1 MNEIPHNNEDI
12 IDDSDFS
19 YDGFQVVRGEFFAHI
34 FEPSFTL
41 NNYKCGVNTACIKRL
56 PDYDYV
62 QILVNPTTK
71 KVAVRPCSEEE
82 KDSLRWCSASGKRTP
97 KQITCRI
104 FYAKI
109 MSLMNWDTN
118 YRYKLLGKLIRS
130 NGELLYVFDLN
141 SAETFKRSVTEDGKV
156 KTQKTPT
163 YPDDWKNQFGL
174 PVVEHKKSM
183 QVNTFDNYAV
193 FSLNLE
199 QEKVGNFTENREEHY
214 EQITFTQEPKEP
226 SFSY

>member
-1 MNEIPHNNEDI
+1 MNVTPQNNEDI
-12 IDDSDFS
+12 IEDNDFS

-34 FEPSFTL
+34 YEPTFTL

-62 QILVNPTTK
+62 QILVNPINK
-71 KVAVRPCSEEE
+71 KSSCTPCKEEE

-109 MSLMNWDTN
+109 MSLMNWDAN

-130 NGELLYVFDLN
+130 NDELLYVFDLN
-141 SAETFKRSVTEDGKV
+141 SAETFKRSITENGKV

-174 PVVEHKKSM
+174 PVVEHRKSM

-193 FSLNLE
+193 FSLNPE
-199 QEKVGNFTENREEHY
+199 QEKTSRSTESRGDIY
-214 EQITFTQEPKEP
+214 E
-226 SFSY
+226 

>member
-1 MNEIPHNNEDI
+1 MNETPQNNEDI
-12 IDDSDFS
+12 IDDTDFS

-109 MSLMNWDTN
+109 MSLMNWDT
-118 YRYKLLGKLIRS
+118 
-130 NGELLYVFDLN
+130 
-141 SAETFKRSVTEDGKV
+141 
-156 KTQKTPT
+156 
-163 YPDDWKNQFGL
+163 
-174 PVVEHKKSM
+174 
-183 QVNTFDNYAV
+183 
-193 FSLNLE
+193 
-199 QEKVGNFTENREEHY
+199 
-214 EQITFTQEPKEP
+214 TFTMNNLLFHKRQIRKSNRCRYMTGMPNFP
-226 SFSY
+226 VSH

>member
-1 MNEIPHNNEDI
+1 MIRKDYEAYLLESVPAKATEYLKTLDI
-12 IDDSDFS
+12 LKLFDLRKQPFID
-19 YDGFQVVRGEFFAHI
+19 G
-34 FEPSFTL
+34 
-41 NNYKCGVNTACIKRL
+41 IKRL

-62 QILVNPTTK
+62 QILVNPSTK
-71 KVAVRPCSEEE
+71 KVAVRPCKEEE

-109 MSLMNWDTN
+109 MSLMNWDAN

-130 NGELLYVFDLN
+130 NDELLYVFDLN
-141 SAETFKRSVTEDGKV
+141 SAETFKRSITENGKV

-174 PVVEHKKSM
+174 PVVEHRKSM

-193 FSLNLE
+193 FSLNPE
-199 QEKVGNFTENREEHY
+199 QEKTSRSTESRGDIY
-214 EQITFTQEPKEP
+214 E
-226 SFSY
+226 